1 MGSQSWSENQS
12 GRMEPTGDM
21 GGSEGSDLDE
31 LQLGGKYSSGSR
43 GLGIGSRSVG
53 PSASAGT
60 APSCVAST
68 LGHAVQGPAIS
79 TPNHTTQVPSTTQG
93 TFIVPTS
100 SVASRPRVRP
110 RVTGLVVTRD
120 AAREATREVMR
131 EASPPELPRF
141 LPHTKRGQGGRL

>member
-31 LQLGGKYSSGSR
+31 LRLGGKYSSGSR

-53 PSASAGT
+53 PSASAT
-60 APSCVAST
+60 APSRVAST

-79 TPNHTTQVPSTTQG
+79 TPNRTTQVSTTQG

-100 SVASRPRVRP
+100 SVSSRPRPRP

-120 AAREATREVMR
+120 AAREATREVIR

-141 LPHTKRGQGGRL
+141 LPHTKRGRGEGC